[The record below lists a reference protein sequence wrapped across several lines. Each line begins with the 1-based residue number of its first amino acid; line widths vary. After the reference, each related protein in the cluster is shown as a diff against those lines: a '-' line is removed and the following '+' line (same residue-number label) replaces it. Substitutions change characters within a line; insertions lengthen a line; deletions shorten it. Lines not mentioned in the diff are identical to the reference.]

1 MRRRTLAAI
10 GIPLAAVLI
19 AGTVVAVVWQPWRDE
34 SPQTATEKPATVVAE
49 RTTLT
54 SNLLLNADLTYGEDV
69 DLPGRSGTITW
80 LPGSG
85 AIVAVGQSLYEV
97 DGRPVIAVAGARPFW
112 RELRQ
117 GMTDGPDVAQLEQ
130 ALADLGYGAG
140 VTVDNHFTAATAA
153 AVKKWQRALGLE
165 RTGSIALGDI
175 VAINAA
181 SVRIAAVTAQ
191 LGDQAQGSPMSYTST
206 TIRAIADLTD
216 AQARELVAP
225 IGVTVRLPDGTEVP
239 ATITLI
245 DPGGE
250 PTGDGNETTSAS
262 AVIEF
267 ADQALIADVGL
278 RSVKVTIARDE
289 VADALVVPVTA
300 LIATLDGGYAVDVVR
315 SGETVR
321 VPVQLGLIA
330 DTRVQITGGDLDEG
344 DEVVVAA

>member
-10 GIPLAAVLI
+10 GIPLAAILI

-34 SPQTATEKPATVVAE
+34 SPATATEKPATVVAE

-69 DLPGRSGTITW
+69 DLPGRNGTITW
-80 LPGSG
+80 LPHSG
-85 AIVAVGQSLYEV
+85 AVVGIGQSLYEV

-112 RELRQ
+112 RDLRQ
-117 GMTDGPDVAQLEQ
+117 GMTDGPDVMQLEQ
-130 ALADLGYGAG
+130 ELTDLGYGAG
-140 VTVDNHFTAATAA
+140 VTVDDHFTAATAA

-165 RTGSIALGDI
+165 RTGSIGLGDL

-181 SVRIAAVTAQ
+181 SVRIAAVTAK

-225 IGVTVRLPDGTEVP
+225 IEVTVRLPDGTEVP
-239 ATITLI
+239 ATITTI

-250 PTGDGNETTSAS
+250 PTGEGDETTSAT
-262 AVIEF
+262 AVVEF
-267 ADQALIADVGL
+267 ADQAAIADVGL
-278 RSVKVTIARDE
+278 RSVKVTIARDQ

-315 SGETVR
+315 AGKTIR